1 MKSFAFHGHPGTHA
15 GCSPGAHAAY
25 GGAIHQQHLLLH
37 DTQIHT
43 MRADEQVAHE
53 LQAVQV
59 GQQTHVLLMAGCIH

>member
-1 MKSFAFHGHPGTHA
+1 M
-15 GCSPGAHAAY
+15 
-25 GGAIHQQHLLLH
+25 AILEHMPVVPRGLMQRMVDMHQQHLLLH

-43 MRADEQVAHE
+43 MRADEQVVHE